1 MAEVVLE
8 HVTKRFGDVVA
19 VKDVSLTIADGSFTV
34 LLGPSGCGKTTTL
47 RLIAGLEEVTAGRI
61 FIGGRDVTR
70 LEPKDRNVA
79 MVFQNYALYPHLKVY
94 DNIAFGLKAAKR
106 PRSEIDR
113 RVREAARLLGIEDL
127 LNRRPR
133 QLSGGQQQRVA
144 IGRAIVRNPNVFLF
158 DEPLSNLDA
167 KLRIQMRTELLRL
180 HRRLK
185 TTTIYVTHDQEEA
198 MTLGDTVVVMKE
210 GEIMQIGTP
219 WEIYN
224 RPRNIFV
231 AGFIGSPEMN
241 FLHGTYQ
248 RGVFTLKCGVELGLG
263 SFEVPEGEVILGVR
277 PDDVHLAGHGPPDRS
292 DPLSAVVDVI
302 EFLGSRAIVSISLGE
317 DRLRM
322 VVSDALV
329 GSLEEGKECRVV
341 FDRRKLHLFDPRT
354 GERLN

>member
-113 RVREAARLLGIEDL
+113 KVREAARLLGIEDL

-263 SFEVPEGEVILGVR
+263 LFEVPEGEAILGVR
-277 PDDVHLAGHGPPDRS
+277 PDDVYLAGHGPPDRS

>member
-19 VKDVSLTIADGSFTV
+19 VKDVTLTIADGSFTV

-47 RLIAGLEEVTAGRI
+47 RLIAGLEEVTTGRI
-61 FIGGRDVTR
+61 FIGGRDVTE

-106 PRSEIDR
+106 PRNEIDR
-113 RVREAARLLGIEDL
+113 KVHEAARLLGIEDL
-127 LNRRPR
+127 LNRKPR

-241 FLHGTYQ
+241 FIRGTY
-248 RGVFTLKCGVELGLG
+248 RNGVFTLRCGAELELGLL
-263 SFEVPEGEVILGVR
+263 EVPEGEIVLGVR
-277 PDDVHLAGHGPPDRS
+277 PDDVHLAGYGSLDCT
-292 DPLSAVVDVI
+292 DPISAAVDVI
-302 EFLGSRAIVSISLGE
+302 EFLGSRAIVSISLGK

-322 VVSDALV
+322 VVPDALV
-329 GSLEEGKECRVV
+329 GALEEGGECQVV
-341 FDRRKLHLFDPRT
+341 FDKRKLHLFDPRT

>member
-1 MAEVVLE
+1 MAEVVLD
-8 HVTKRFGDVVA
+8 HVVKRFGDVVA
-19 VKDVSLTIADGSFTV
+19 VNDVSLHISDGSFTV

-47 RLIAGLEEVTAGRI
+47 RLIAGLEEVTSGRI
-61 FIGGRDVTR
+61 YIGGRDVTD

-79 MVFQNYALYPHLKVY
+79 MVFQNYALYPHLRVY
-94 DNIAFGLKAAKR
+94 DNIAFPLKAAKL

-113 RVREAARLLGIEDL
+113 RVREVAELLGIKDL
-127 LNRRPR
+127 LTRKPR

-144 IGRAIVRNPNVFLF
+144 IGRAIVRKPNVFLF

-180 HRRLK
+180 HRRLR

-198 MTLGDTVVVMKE
+198 MTLGDTVVVMNQ
-210 GEIMQIGTP
+210 GEIMQIGAP

-224 RPRNIFV
+224 RPKNLFV

-241 FLHGTYQ
+241 FLNGTLME
-248 RGVFTLKCGVELGLG
+248 RVFQLRSGIRVELGVEIT
-263 SFEVPEGEVILGVR
+263 SGEAILGVR
-277 PDDVHLAGHGPPDRS
+277 PDDVHLLEHAPPEATS
-292 DPLSAVVDVI
+292 PLEATMDVI
-302 EFLGSRAIVSISLGE
+302 EFLGSRAIVSLTLGQ

-322 VVSDALV
+322 VIPESLV
-329 GSLEEGKECRVV
+329 TEIDEGKVCKVV

-354 GERLN
+354 GERIN

>member
-1 MAEVVLE
+1 MAEVILE

-19 VKDVSLTIADGSFTV
+19 VNDVNLTIKDGSFTV

-47 RLIAGLEEVTAGRI
+47 RLIAGLEEVTEGRI
-61 FIGGRDVTR
+61 LIGGRDVTH

-113 RVREAARLLGIEDL
+113 KVREAARLLGIEDL
-127 LNRRPR
+127 LNRKPR

-210 GEIMQIGTP
+210 GEVMQIGTP

-224 RPRNIFV
+224 RPHNIFV

-241 FLHGTYQ
+241 FFRGIYRHGI
-248 RGVFTLKCGVELGLG
+248 FTLKCGAELELGL
-263 SFEVPEGEVILGVR
+263 SEVPDGEVVLGIR
-277 PDDVHLAGHGPPDRS
+277 PDDVHLASHGPPAHTNALR
-292 DPLSAVVDVI
+292 AVVDVV
-302 EFLGSRAIVSISLGE
+302 EFLGSRAIVSISMGE

-322 VVSDALV
+322 VVPDALV

-341 FDRRKLHLFDPRT
+341 FDKRKLHLFDPRT